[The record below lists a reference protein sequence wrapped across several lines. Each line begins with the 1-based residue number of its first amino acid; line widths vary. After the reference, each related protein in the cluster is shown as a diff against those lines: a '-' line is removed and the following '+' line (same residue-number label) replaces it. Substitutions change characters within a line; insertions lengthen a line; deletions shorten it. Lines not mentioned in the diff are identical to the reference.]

1 MASWP
6 HRVCACG
13 LAPKRQSYNRMLFI
27 RALHKGQAH
36 LAGREGTVFLGSWG
50 RGGWVLGVRF
60 WFLWVNLGGMT
71 TFWPALLAVT
81 SLSIPSPSVVW
92 KGESMSEEGW
102 RLCRRQPLY
111 HGWPLRFSLTSW
123 KALAPPR
130 KPRTEQDPSRPHP
143 DPPDTAAFTACFTET
158 WYRYALHRTC
168 MLLPNLL
175 LCPPTL
181 SDSGVSRL
189 TSMWTGAC

>member
-1 MASWP
+1 MYKSIAQRPSSPRWAGGDGFP
-6 HRVCACG
+6 GFMGEGMLVFRGRV
-13 LAPKRQSYNRMLFI
+13 LIYF
-27 RALHKGQAH
+27 
-36 LAGREGTVFLGSWG
+36 
-50 RGGWVLGVRF
+50 GGNW
-60 WFLWVNLGGMT
+60 GGMT
-71 TFWPALLAVT
+71 TFWPALLAMT

-111 HGWPLRFSLTSW
+111 HGWPLRLSLTSW

-168 MLLPNLL
+168 MLPPNLL